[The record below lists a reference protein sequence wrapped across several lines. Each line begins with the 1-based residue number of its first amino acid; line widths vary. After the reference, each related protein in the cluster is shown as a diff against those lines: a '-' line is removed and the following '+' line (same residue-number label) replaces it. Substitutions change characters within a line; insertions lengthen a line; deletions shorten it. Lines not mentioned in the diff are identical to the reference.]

1 MRRNTRV
8 FENTL
13 DKRLQA
19 FPDAVFFEVPKHQW
33 RLKSDVCGQGRLVSS
48 RTLQPMCGE
57 KNKIE
62 CNAAA
67 PKNNAFNE
75 QRYAADKKIIDC
87 DFVAVGTTELWVDV
101 KIREAGY
108 DSVE

>member
-1 MRRNTRV
+1 
-8 FENTL
+8 
-13 DKRLQA
+13 
-19 FPDAVFFEVPKHQW
+19 
-33 RLKSDVCGQGRLVSS
+33 
-48 RTLQPMCGE
+48 MCGE

-67 PKNNAFNE
+67 PKNNAFDE

-87 DFVAVGTTELWVDV
+87 DFVAVGTSELWVDV

-108 DSVE
+108 DVVEQLQEEFWIGGL

>member
-1 MRRNTRV
+1 MKIRWI
-8 FENTL
+8 
-13 DKRLQA
+13 KGYRLSQT
-19 FPDAVFFEVPKHQW
+19 PCFFEVPEHQW
-33 RLKSDVCGQGRLVSS
+33 RFKSDVCGQGKLVSS
-48 RTLQPMCGE
+48 RTLEPMCGE

-67 PKNNAFNE
+67 PKNNAFTE

-87 DFVAVGTTELWVDV
+87 DFVAVGTSEVWVDV